1 MVYVGIALLILLILL
16 VLMLGISIYLVVYAM
31 KNMHHHPLEDSR
43 AWQEHHYSL
52 SWYDSMEKTDYTV
65 ACPDGYVL
73 HAQFLPNPTP
83 TDRYVLISHGFTD
96 NRYGSLK
103 YAPIYLDN
111 GFNVIIYDLR
121 GHGMNKKA
129 ITTFTVRERED
140 LYTMILD
147 SRRRYP
153 DMKVFGLHG
162 ESMGAG
168 TTVAVLEKKPPVDFA
183 VADCGF
189 TDMLPVFEVAIRSY
203 HLPVFMVKVASV
215 CAKVIYGVSFS
226 QMRPIESLRE
236 NQVPMLFMH
245 GACDELV
252 APEHSRQMSKATQ
265 GYSEVH
271 LIPKAGHADSV
282 FTDPEMYRIIL
293 TDFLRKV
300 VPDSAHTVG

>member
-1 MVYVGIALLILLILL
+1 MLYAGIAVLILLILL
-16 VLMLGISIYLVVYAM
+16 ALMIGISSYLVVRAM
-31 KNMHHHPLEDSR
+31 KTMHHHSLEDSR
-43 AWQEHHYSL
+43 AWQEHHYDL

-65 ACPDGYVL
+65 TCPDGYVL
-73 HAQFLPNPTP
+73 NAQFLPNPVP

-96 NRYGSLK
+96 NRYGALK
-103 YAPIYLDN
+103 YAPIYLGS

-121 GHGMNKKA
+121 GHGVNRPA

-153 DMKVFGLHG
+153 DMKVLGLHG

-168 TTVAVLEKKPPVDFA
+168 TTIAVLEKKPPVDFA

-189 TDMLPVFEVAIRSY
+189 TDMVPVFEVAIKSY
-203 HLPVFMVKVASV
+203 HLPVFMVKVASI
-215 CAKVIYGVSFS
+215 CAKVIYGISFR
-226 QMRPIESLRE
+226 QMRPVESLKE
-236 NQVPMLFMH
+236 NRIPVLFIH

-252 APEHSRQMSKATQ
+252 PPEHSRQMSKVTQ

-271 LIPKAGHADSV
+271 LIPNAGHADCV

-293 TDFLRKV
+293 TAFLRKI
-300 VPDSAHTVG
+300 VPDPAHAAG

>member
-1 MVYVGIALLILLILL
+1 MLYVRIAVLILLILL
-16 VLMLGISIYLVVYAM
+16 VLMIGISTYLVVYAM
-31 KNMHHHPLEDSR
+31 KTMHHHSLEDSR
-43 AWQEHHYSL
+43 AWQEHHYDL
-52 SWYDSMEKTDYTV
+52 SWYDNMEKMDYTV
-65 ACPDGYVL
+65 TCGDGYVL
-73 HAQFLPNPTP
+73 NAQFLRNTTP
-83 TDRYVLISHGFTD
+83 TDRYVLISHGYTD
-96 NRYGSLK
+96 NRYGALK

-121 GHGMNKKA
+121 GHGVNKPA

-147 SRRRYP
+147 SRRRFP
-153 DMKVFGLHG
+153 DMKVLGIHG

-189 TDMLPVFEVAIRSY
+189 TDMVPLFEVAVKSY
-203 HLPVFMVKVASV
+203 HLPIFTVKVASM
-215 CAKVIYGVSFS
+215 CAKVIYGISFR
-226 QMRPIESLRE
+226 QMRPIESLNE
-236 NQVPMLFMH
+236 NQVPILFFH

-252 APEHSRQMSKATQ
+252 PPEHSRQMSKATQ

-271 LIPKAGHADSV
+271 LIPNAGHADCV

-293 TDFLRKV
+293 TAFLRKI
-300 VPDSAHTVG
+300 VPDSAPTAG

>member
-1 MVYVGIALLILLILL
+1 MLYVGIALLILLLL
-16 VLMLGISIYLVVYAM
+16 MFGISSYLVIYAM

-65 ACPDGYVL
+65 TCTDGYVL
-73 HAQFLPNPTP
+73 HAQFLPNPNP
-83 TDRYVLISHGFTD
+83 TNRYVLITHGFTD

-103 YAPIYLDN
+103 YARIYLDD

-121 GHGMNKKA
+121 GHGVNKKT

-153 DMKVFGLHG
+153 DMKVLGLHG
-162 ESMGAG
+162 ESLGAG
-168 TTVAVLEKKPPVDFA
+168 TTIAVLEKKPPVDFA

-189 TDMLPVFEVAIRSY
+189 TDMSPVFEVGIKSY
-203 HLPVFMVKVASV
+203 HLPIFMVKVASL
-215 CAKVIYGVSFS
+215 CAKVIYGISFR

-236 NQVPMLFMH
+236 NQVPLLFMH

-252 APEHSRQMSKATQ
+252 PPDHSRQMSKATQ

-271 LIPKAGHADSV
+271 LIPRAGHADSV

-293 TDFLRKV
+293 TAFLRKI
-300 VPDSAHTVG
+300 VPDTVPAA

>member
-65 ACPDGYVL
+65 TCGDGYVL
-73 HAQFLPNPTP
+73 HAQFLPNPKP
-83 TDRYVLISHGFTD
+83 TDRYVLITHGFTD

-121 GHGMNKKA
+121 GHGMNQKA

-153 DMKVFGLHG
+153 DMKVLGLHG

-168 TTVAVLEKKPPVDFA
+168 TTVAVLGKKPPVDFA

-189 TDMLPVFEVAIRSY
+189 TDMVPVFEVAIRSY
-203 HLPVFMVKVASV
+203 HLPVFMVKVASM
-215 CAKVIYGVSFS
+215 CAKAIYGVSFS

-236 NQVPMLFMH
+236 NHVPMLFMH

-271 LIPKAGHADSV
+271 LIPNAGHADSV

-293 TDFLRKV
+293 TNFLRKI
-300 VPDSAHTVG
+300 VPDPAHTAG